1 MSWLSNNFAYRK
13 AKRLVD
19 ATVNSPKK
27 LLTLASSAQDKI
39 NDRAKK
45 SIQPLIDP
53 IQDSYRLIRAYAN
66 GSYRDVPIE
75 NFGLIVA
82 AIIYFVMP
90 LDALPDFIAGFGFTD
105 DAAVLAWTFNKV
117 RDELAQFECFQ
128 PIFSYNGHSSYYLL
142 VSYLYDKTD

>member
-13 AKRLVD
+13 AKRLVG
-19 ATVNSPKK
+19 ATINSPKK
-27 LLTLASSAQDKI
+27 LLNLASSAQEKLS
-39 NDRAKK
+39 DRVKE

-66 GSYRDVPIE
+66 GSYRDVSLE

-105 DAAVLAWTFNKV
+105 DAAILAWTFNKV
-117 RDELAQFECFQ
+117 RAELAQFKLWESEQ
-128 PIFSYNGHSSYYLL
+128 KSSPMILDD
-142 VSYLYDKTD
+142 SDEENSKS

>member
-13 AKRLVD
+13 AKSLVS

-27 LLTLASSAQDKI
+27 LLTLANSAQTKI
-39 NDRAKK
+39 SGRLKK
-45 SIQPLIDP
+45 SIQPLVVP
-53 IQDSYRLIRAYAN
+53 IQDSFRLIRAYAD
-66 GSYRDVPIE
+66 GSYRQISLE

-90 LDALPDFIAGFGFTD
+90 FDALPDFIAGFGLTD

-117 RDELAQFECFQ
+117 TEELARFRQWETEK
-128 PIFSYNGHSSYYLL
+128 NALHDTEKHHSDS
-142 VSYLYDKTD
+142 VK

>member
-13 AKRLVD
+13 AKSLVD

-27 LLTLASSAQDKI
+27 LLSLASSAQGKI
-39 NDRAKK
+39 NGRVKN
-45 SIQPLIDP
+45 SIRPLIEP
-53 IQDSYRLIRAYAN
+53 IQDSYRLIRAYGN

-90 LDALPDFIAGFGFTD
+90 LDALPDFIAGLGLTD
-105 DAAVLAWTFNKV
+105 DAAILAWTFNKV
-117 RDELAQFECFQ
+117 RAELTQFKLWESEQTSSSKVIDQNDKSQ
-128 PIFSYNGHSSYYLL
+128 P
-142 VSYLYDKTD
+142 

>member
-13 AKRLVD
+13 AKRLVS
-19 ATVNSPKK
+19 ATIDSPKK
-27 LLTLASSAQDKI
+27 LLSLASSAQ
-39 NDRAKK
+39 KK
-45 SIQPLIDP
+45 NNGRVKNAITPLTEP
-53 IQDSYRLIRAYAN
+53 IKDSYRLIQAYAN
-66 GSYRDVPIE
+66 GSYRQMSLE

-117 RDELAQFECFQ
+117 KEELTLFKAWEAEQK
-128 PIFSYNGHSSYYLL
+128 PSI
-142 VSYLYDKTD
+142 